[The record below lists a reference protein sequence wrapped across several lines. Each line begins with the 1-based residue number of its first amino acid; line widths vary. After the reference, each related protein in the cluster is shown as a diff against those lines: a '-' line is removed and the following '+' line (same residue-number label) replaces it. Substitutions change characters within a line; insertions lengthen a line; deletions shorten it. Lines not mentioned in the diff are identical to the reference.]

1 MSLPKWAMKL
11 IGVPDNYGHYDD
23 VDPTLAPSPSRT
35 VRTSP
40 PLVMPADTG
49 IPDPFREPPSA
60 PPTSDGQARPQPD
73 PPVETGASGTGDWSD
88 DEFEDAVRV
97 FKQSPREAPASPKSD
112 APAPTDSTSRKQDAP
127 FEGVPAMEF
136 CLRYGVD
143 GHYFTGIDEVIQ
155 YCLYKATAAGQ
166 KPTFN
171 EIMAAVSKDI
181 ELDTI
186 RLRAHYAFYNPNDGK
201 FTIGDPMPKELS
213 DALIT
218 DLNRRTGDEP
228 PAQTEAASKEKPSE
242 SSANDSDQGKN
253 TPTPAP
259 AEDPPAAP
267 PAQEEA
273 PPAPDNDPPE
283 VPTPEP
289 EAPPEVKIAGMSERD
304 LQAWMDMLPVEAR
317 AQLVWLASL
326 VDGLSPTPIPAPHG
340 EPPAPAPANLSGTG
354 LPSGFAPIDGPK

>member
-1 MSLPKWAMKL
+1 MSLPKWAMKI
-11 IGVPDNYGHYDD
+11 IGVPDNYGRYDD
-23 VDPTLAPSPSRT
+23 VDPTPAPTPSRT
-35 VRTSP
+35 VRTP
-40 PLVMPADTG
+40 PPPVIPVDTG
-49 IPDPFREPPSA
+49 TPDPFREPPSA
-60 PPTSDGQARPQPD
+60 PPTSGRQARPQPD
-73 PPVETGASGTGDWSD
+73 HPVEDGASGTGDWLDS
-88 DEFEDAVRV
+88 EFEDAVRV
-97 FKQSPREAPASPKSD
+97 FKQSPREAPASPKLD
-112 APAPTDSTSRKQDAP
+112 TPAPTDSTSQKQDAS

-136 CLRYGVD
+136 CLRYEVD
-143 GHYFTGIDEVIQ
+143 GYYFTGIDEVIQ
-155 YCLYKATAAGQ
+155 YYLHKATAAGQ
-166 KPTFN
+166 KPTFD

-228 PAQTEAASKEKPSE
+228 PAQTEAASKEKPAE
-242 SSANDSDQGKN
+242 SPAHDSDQGKN

-267 PAQEEA
+267 PAQEETE
-273 PPAPDNDPPE
+273 PAPDNNPLE

-289 EAPPEVKIAGMSERD
+289 EAPSEVKIAGMSERD

-326 VDGLSPTPIPAPHG
+326 VGGLSPTPTPAAH
-340 EPPAPAPANLSGTG
+340 EVPPAPTPADPSGTG

>member
-1 MSLPKWAMKL
+1 MSLPKWAMKI
-11 IGVPDNYGHYDD
+11 IGVPDNYGRYDD
-23 VDPTLAPSPSRT
+23 VDPTPSRT
-35 VRTSP
+35 VRTP
-40 PLVMPADTG
+40 PPPVIPVDTG
-49 IPDPFREPPSA
+49 TPDPFREPPSA
-60 PPTSDGQARPQPD
+60 PPTSGRQARPQPD
-73 PPVETGASGTGDWSD
+73 HPVEDGASGTGDWLDS
-88 DEFEDAVRV
+88 EFEDAVRV
-97 FKQSPREAPASPKSD
+97 FKQSPREAPASPKLD
-112 APAPTDSTSRKQDAP
+112 TPAPTDSTSQKQDAS

-136 CLRYGVD
+136 CLRYEVD
-143 GHYFTGIDEVIQ
+143 GYYFTGIDEVIQ
-155 YCLYKATAAGQ
+155 YYLHKATAAGQ
-166 KPTFN
+166 KPTFD

-228 PAQTEAASKEKPSE
+228 SE

-267 PAQEEA
+267 PAQEETE
-273 PPAPDNDPPE
+273 PAPDNNPPE

-289 EAPPEVKIAGMSERD
+289 EAPSEVKIAGMSERD

-326 VDGLSPTPIPAPHG
+326 VGGLSPTPAPAPH
-340 EPPAPAPANLSGTG
+340 EVPPAPTPDDPSGTG

>member
-1 MSLPKWAMKL
+1 MSLPKWAMKI
-11 IGVPDNYGHYDD
+11 IGVPDNYGRHDD
-23 VDPTLAPSPSRT
+23 VDPTPSRT
-35 VRTSP
+35 VRTP
-40 PLVMPADTG
+40 PPPVIPVDTG
-49 IPDPFREPPSA
+49 TPDPFREPPSA
-60 PPTSDGQARPQPD
+60 PPTSGRQARPQPD
-73 PPVETGASGTGDWSD
+73 HPVEDGASGTGDWLDS
-88 DEFEDAVRV
+88 EFEDAVRV
-97 FKQSPREAPASPKSD
+97 FKQSPREAPASPKLD
-112 APAPTDSTSRKQDAP
+112 TPAPTDSTSQKQDAS

-136 CLRYGVD
+136 CLRYEVD
-143 GHYFTGIDEVIQ
+143 GYYFTGIDEVIQ
-155 YCLYKATAAGQ
+155 YYLHKATAAGQ
-166 KPTFN
+166 KPTFD

-228 PAQTEAASKEKPSE
+228 SE

-267 PAQEEA
+267 PAQEETE
-273 PPAPDNDPPE
+273 PAPDNNPPE

-289 EAPPEVKIAGMSERD
+289 EAPSEVKIAGMSERD

-326 VDGLSPTPIPAPHG
+326 VGGLSPTPAPAPH
-340 EPPAPAPANLSGTG
+340 EVPPAPTPDDPSGTG

>member
-11 IGVPDNYGHYDD
+11 IGVPDNYGRYDD
-23 VDPTLAPSPSRT
+23 VDPTPAPSHSRT
-35 VRTSP
+35 VHTSP
-40 PLVMPADTG
+40 SPVMPADTG

-60 PPTSDGQARPQPD
+60 PPASDGQARPQPD

-97 FKQSPREAPASPKSD
+97 FKQSPREAPASPKPD

-143 GHYFTGIDEVIQ
+143 GYYFTGIDEVMQ
-155 YCLYKATAAGQ
+155 YYLYKANAAGQ
-166 KPTFN
+166 KPTLD

-181 ELDTI
+181 KLDTI
-186 RLRAHYAFYNPNDGK
+186 RLRAHYAFYNPNNGK

-213 DALIT
+213 DALIA
-218 DLNRRTGDEP
+218 DLDRRTGDE
-228 PAQTEAASKEKPSE
+228 PSE

-267 PAQEEA
+267 PAQEETE
-273 PPAPDNDPPE
+273 PAPDNDPPE

-304 LQAWMDMLPVEAR
+304 LRAWMDMLPVEAR

-326 VDGLSPTPIPAPHG
+326 VGGSSPTPAAAPHE
-340 EPPAPAPANLSGTG
+340 EPPTPTPANPSGTG

>member
-1 MSLPKWAMKL
+1 MSLPKWAMKI
-11 IGVPDNYGHYDD
+11 IGVPDNYGRYDD
-23 VDPTLAPSPSRT
+23 VDPTPSRT
-35 VRTSP
+35 VRTP
-40 PLVMPADTG
+40 PPPVIPVDTG
-49 IPDPFREPPSA
+49 TPDPFREPPSA
-60 PPTSDGQARPQPD
+60 PPTSGRQARPQPD
-73 PPVETGASGTGDWSD
+73 HPVEDGASGTGDWLDS
-88 DEFEDAVRV
+88 EFEDAVRV
-97 FKQSPREAPASPKSD
+97 FKQSPREAPASPKLD
-112 APAPTDSTSRKQDAP
+112 TPAPTDSTSQKQDAS

-136 CLRYGVD
+136 CLRYEVD
-143 GHYFTGIDEVIQ
+143 GYYFTGIDDVIQ
-155 YCLYKATAAGQ
+155 YYLHKATAAGQ
-166 KPTFN
+166 KPTFD

-228 PAQTEAASKEKPSE
+228 SE

-267 PAQEEA
+267 PAQEETE
-273 PPAPDNDPPE
+273 PAPDNNPPE

-289 EAPPEVKIAGMSERD
+289 EAPSEVKIAGMSERD

-326 VDGLSPTPIPAPHG
+326 VGGLSPTPAPAPH
-340 EPPAPAPANLSGTG
+340 EVPPAPTPDDPSGTG

>member
-40 PLVMPADTG
+40 PPAMPADMG

-60 PPTSDGQARPQPD
+60 PPASGGQARPQPD
-73 PPVETGASGTGDWSD
+73 PPVETGTSDTGDWLDS
-88 DEFEDAVRV
+88 EFEDAVRV
-97 FKQSPREAPASPKSD
+97 FERPPHEAPASPKPD
-112 APAPTDSTSRKQDAP
+112 APAPTDGTSQKQDAP

-143 GHYFTGIDEVIQ
+143 GSYFTGIDEVIQ
-155 YCLYKATAAGQ
+155 YYLYKATAAGQ
-166 KPTFN
+166 KPTFD

-228 PAQTEAASKEKPSE
+228 PAQTEAASKEKPAE
-242 SSANDSDQGKN
+242 SPAHDSDQGKN

-304 LQAWMDMLPVEAR
+304 LQAWVGMLPTEAR
-317 AQLVWLASL
+317 DQLVWLASL
-326 VDGLSPTPIPAPHG
+326 VGGLSPTPAPAPH
-340 EPPAPAPANLSGTG
+340 EVPPTPTPTNPSGTG